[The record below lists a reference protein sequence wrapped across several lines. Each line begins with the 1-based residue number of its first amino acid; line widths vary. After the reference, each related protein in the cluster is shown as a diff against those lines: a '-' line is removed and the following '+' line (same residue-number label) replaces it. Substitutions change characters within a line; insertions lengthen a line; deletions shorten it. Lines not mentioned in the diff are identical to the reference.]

1 MATTVMRSF
10 LNALKMNAETALNAL
25 QHSVAEQKSY
35 NHGSKVTIFANRI
48 IAFLLCAQKS
58 ACLLGRFSPGC
69 ADSVQLCG
77 KENSSASDSGSRLN
91 ISCNTESEINA
102 YNVDE
107 EYAEDDFES
116 LED

>member
-1 MATTVMRSF
+1 MRSF

-25 QHSVAEQKSY
+25 QYSVAEQKTKSY

-48 IAFLLCAQKS
+48 IAFLLCAQKG
-58 ACLLGRFSPGC
+58 ACLLRRFSPGC
-69 ADSVQLCG
+69 ADSVQLRG

-107 EYAEDDFES
+107 EYAEDDFEN